1 MGFYQGSVLGVMIVS
16 FTGNRFLNM
25 IEFFETNQRQVVLFC

>member
-16 FTGNRFLNM
+16 FTGNRSLNP